1 MPEQSSMPSAQICKK
16 QDLLRYQLFL
26 GIAAACL
33 CLGTSIIIDTSGGD
47 PGDRVLIFAVLAA
60 VAAVAAVALFGYIR
74 RSLTLNQD
82 ERSLYLLRNL
92 LFMLLVVWATCIGF
106 VYSSISEYRNG
117 GGSGKNVVIFGVLAA
132 VSLFEYSWA
141 TMTLNRYQKSEKLL
155 LVDIDVQKCL

>member
-47 PGDRVLIFAVLAA
+47 PGDRVLIFAVLA
-60 VAAVAAVALFGYIR
+60 
-74 RSLTLNQD
+74 
-82 ERSLYLLRNL
+82 
-92 LFMLLVVWATCIGF
+92 
-106 VYSSISEYRNG
+106 
-117 GGSGKNVVIFGVLAA
+117 VLAA
-132 VSLFEYSWA
+132 VALFEYSWA
-141 TMTLNRYQKSEKLL
+141 TMILNRYQKSEKLL